1 MAQVCS
7 LSLGLQLPTPPPGP
21 LLSSSSATNPLTLS
35 RCTSSAGLGPVARVW
50 ESLGDAGGREGRCRG
65 LVSQQGI
72 WHLNQQWDWE
82 GGRDPTLYAKGET
95 EAE

>member
-1 MAQVCS
+1 M
-7 LSLGLQLPTPPPGP
+7 
-21 LLSSSSATNPLTLS
+21 
-35 RCTSSAGLGPVARVW
+35 ARVW